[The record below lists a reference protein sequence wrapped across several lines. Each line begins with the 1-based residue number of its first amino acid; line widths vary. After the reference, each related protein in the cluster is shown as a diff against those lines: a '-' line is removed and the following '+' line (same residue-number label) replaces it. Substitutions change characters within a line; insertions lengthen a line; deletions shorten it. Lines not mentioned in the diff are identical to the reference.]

1 MRILLIA
8 IAMASAAS
16 AAPTF
21 SQDVA
26 PIFYEKCVSCHRP
39 GEVAPMSLLDYASAR
54 PWAAAIREAIL
65 RRKMPPWFADP
76 QYGHFANDPRLSDE
90 EIATVK
96 AWADGGSPEG
106 DPKTLPAPPVFGE
119 GWTFG
124 KPDLVIDIGE
134 DFEVPAG
141 NDINKDF
148 VVPVNLTEGKWI
160 RAAQIRPGNRRV
172 VHHVHVSVLE
182 GPDTVAPAI
191 VPSGART
198 GAQAGAQPDRGGEKR
213 AALAKIGLTGGV
225 ASYMEK
231 EPGEGLM
238 RVREDAPV
246 VNDACAI
253 DVPDLPG
260 LSGFQE
266 GSFVAFLPGRQPD
279 RFTPGAA
286 KFLGAG
292 SQLRFQVHY
301 ANIRKPATDRT
312 SIGLYFY
319 DGQPQRLARRMD
331 VRNHFFRIPP
341 GAENHAVKRCYEF
354 ETDKQL
360 ISITPHM
367 HYRGKSARY
376 ELVRPDGTQQVLLY
390 VPKYD
395 FNWQLNYQFQQ
406 PVRIEKG
413 SRLVVTFTYDNS
425 TKNQFNPDPS
435 IAVRW
440 GDRTEEEM
448 MTTWTE
454 VLEMVTAEASG
465 GETTAA
471 ANR

>member
-1 MRILLIA
+1 MRILLLA
-8 IAMASAAS
+8 VAMASSAS
-16 AAPTF
+16 AGPTF

-39 GEVAPMSLLDYASAR
+39 GEVAPMSLLDYPSAR
-54 PWAAAIREAIL
+54 PWAVAIREAIL
-65 RRKMPPWFADP
+65 TRKMPPWFADP
-76 QYGHFANDPRLSDE
+76 RYGHFANDPRLSDE
-90 EIATVK
+90 EIKVVK
-96 AWADGGSPEG
+96 AWVDGGSPEG
-106 DPKTLPAPPVFGE
+106 DPKSLPAPPVFGE

-148 VVPVNLTEGKWI
+148 VVPVNLAEGKWI
-160 RAAQIRPGNRRV
+160 RAAEIRPGNRRV

-182 GPDTVAPAI
+182 GPAAI
-191 VPSGART
+191 APSGAPS
-198 GAQAGAQPDRGGEKR
+198 GAQTDRVRDKQ

-238 RVREDAPV
+238 RVRADAPV
-246 VNDACAI
+246 VNDACAS

-279 RFTPGAA
+279 LFTPGAA
-286 KFLGAG
+286 KYLRAG

-301 ANIRKPATDRT
+301 ANIKLPATDRT

-319 DGQPQRLARRMD
+319 DGQPQKMARRMD
-331 VRNHFFRIPP
+331 VRNHFFQIPP
-341 GAENHAVKRCYEF
+341 GAENHPVRRCYEF
-354 ETDKQL
+354 EADKQL

-376 ELVRPDGTQQVLLY
+376 ELVRPDGTQEVLLY

-395 FNWQLNYQFQQ
+395 FNWQLNYQFRE
-406 PVRIEKG
+406 PIRIAKG
-413 SRLVVTFTYDNS
+413 SRLMVTFTYDNS
-425 TKNQFNPDPS
+425 TRNQFNPDPS

-454 VLEMVTAEASG
+454 VLEMVTTDAPGAE
-465 GETTAA
+465 TAVA
-471 ANR
+471 R